1 MLPSM
6 TVAASFIRALI
17 ALPLLLAVPAEAI
30 DASQA
35 ENSITDGAGTDAM
48 AMETAPPVAA
58 PASPPLPVIDT
69 PVRIDHIVLGIADLD
84 RGIAEM
90 QRRTGVRAVPGGSH
104 PGRGTH
110 NALMSL
116 GPGIYLEIIAPDPA
130 QKIEPQ
136 GFHMLA
142 SMEKLTPIGWAV
154 ATDDA
159 PSLRGD
165 LADLGIKL
173 GPLRPG
179 SRTLPG
185 GGTLNWVSFGL
196 PGAPELAPFF
206 IAWGQ
211 GARHPSAT
219 APGGCKL
226 KALALA
232 SPDATRLA
240 NIIDRLGLNV
250 PVTRGHHDS
259 ESVTLVCKGGLVRF
273 P

>member
-1 MLPSM
+1 M
-6 TVAASFIRALI
+6 TDTA
-17 ALPLLLAVPAEAI
+17 
-30 DASQA
+30 
-35 ENSITDGAGTDAM
+35 GADAM
-48 AMETAPPVAA
+48 PGE
-58 PASPPLPVIDT
+58 PPLPAAAPLPLPVLDT

-130 QKIEPQ
+130 QNIEPQ
-136 GFHMLA
+136 GFNMLA
-142 SMEKLTPIGWAV
+142 SLEKLTPIGWAV

-159 PSLRGD
+159 PALRSD
-165 LADLGIKL
+165 LAEAGFKL
-173 GPLRPG
+173 GQLRPG
-179 SRTLPG
+179 SRALPG
-185 GGTLNWVSFGL
+185 GGALNWVSFGL

-211 GARHPSAT
+211 GTRHPSAT
-219 APGGCKL
+219 SPGGCRL

-232 SPDATRLA
+232 SPDAARLA
-240 NIIDRLGLNV
+240 NIVDRLGLGVSVSRSHN
-250 PVTRGHHDS
+250 DS
-259 ESVTLVCKGGLVRF
+259 ESLTLVCKGGLVRF

>member
-1 MLPSM
+1 MLAIVNLATLFM
-6 TVAASFIRALI
+6 RF
-17 ALPLLLAVPAEAI
+17 ALPLLLAMPAAATE
-30 DASQA
+30 
-35 ENSITDGAGTDAM
+35 TDA
-48 AMETAPPVAA
+48 ATTEAATPVPEDATAA
-58 PASPPLPVIDT
+58 PSLPVIDT
-69 PVRIDHIVLGIADLD
+69 PVRIDHVVLGVADLD

-90 QRRTGVRAVPGGSH
+90 LRRTGVRAVPGGSH

-116 GPGIYLEIIAPDPA
+116 GPGLYLEIIAPDPA

-136 GFHMLA
+136 GFNMLA
-142 SMEKLTPIGWAV
+142 SLERLTPIGWAV

-159 PSLRGD
+159 PSLRAD
-165 LADLGIKL
+165 LAELGLKL

-179 SRTLPG
+179 SRALPA

-226 KALALA
+226 KALALS
-232 SPDATRLA
+232 SPDAARLA
-240 NIIDRLGLNV
+240 TLVDRLGLGV
-250 PVTRGHHDS
+250 PVSRGHHDT
-259 ESVTLVCKGGLVRF
+259 ESITLVCKGGEVRF

>member
-1 MLPSM
+1 MLPAMNM
-6 TVAASFIRALI
+6 TASLIRPWL
-17 ALPLLLAVPAEAI
+17 ALPLLLAVPAAAI
-30 DASQA
+30 DTTQA
-35 ENSITDGAGTDAM
+35 ESSISEDGDTGTVVT
-48 AMETAPPVAA
+48 ETAPAA
-58 PASPPLPVIDT
+58 LPVIDT

-116 GPGIYLEIIAPDPA
+116 GPGVYLEIIAPDPA

-136 GFHMLA
+136 GFNMLA
-142 SMEKLTPIGWAV
+142 GLEKLTPIGWAV

-159 PSLRGD
+159 PALRAD
-165 LADLGIKL
+165 LAETGLKL

-179 SRTLPG
+179 ERALPG
-185 GGTLNWVSFGL
+185 GGTLSWVSFGL
-196 PGAPELAPFF
+196 PGAPDLAPFF

-219 APGGCKL
+219 SPGGCKL

-232 SPDATRLA
+232 GPDKARLA
-240 NIIDRLGLNV
+240 NIVDRLGLGV
-250 PVTRGHHDS
+250 PVSSAGRDS
-259 ESVTLVCKGGLVRF
+259 ESVTLVCKGGIVRF

>member
-1 MLPSM
+1 MML
-6 TVAASFIRALI
+6 AKLLRRLCF
-17 ALPLLLAVPAEAI
+17 ALPLLALPAAALA
-30 DASQA
+30 QA
-35 ENSITDGAGTDAM
+35 ESRVSEDAEMAGAVTDT
-48 AMETAPPVAA
+48 PS
-58 PASPPLPVIDT
+58 PASAAAPVIDT
-69 PVRIDHIVLGIADLD
+69 PVRIDHIVLGIADLE

-136 GFHMLA
+136 GFNMLA
-142 SMEKLTPIGWAV
+142 SLEKLTPIGWAV
-154 ATDDA
+154 ATDDVA
-159 PSLRGD
+159 SLRGD
-165 LADLGIKL
+165 LAEAGLKL
-173 GPLRPG
+173 GPVRPG
-179 SRTLPG
+179 SRALPG

-211 GARHPSAT
+211 GGRHPSAT
-219 APGGCKL
+219 SPGGCTL

-232 SPDATRLA
+232 SPDGRLA
-240 NIIDRLGLNV
+240 GLVERLGLGV
-250 PVTRGHHDS
+250 QVTPGHHDS
-259 ESVTLVCKGGLVRF
+259 ETVTLACRGGEVRF